1 VLLADEPTGA
11 LDSVTARELLRLLRS
26 AADEAGQT
34 TVMVTHDPVA
44 ASYADTV
51 VFLVDGRVA
60 GRMAG
65 PTADA
70 VAAQLAHLDQLTGV
84 AR

>member
-1 VLLADEPTGA
+1 
-11 LDSVTARELLRLLRS
+11 
-26 AADEAGQT
+26 
-34 TVMVTHDPVA
+34 MVTHDPVA

-60 GRMAG
+60 GRMDP

-70 VAAQLAHLDQLTGV
+70 VAGQMAHLDELVAGGGASDPTGASPRCGT
-84 AR
+84 ARRRSWPTFVSCSSAPR

>member
-1 VLLADEPTGA
+1 
-11 LDSVTARELLRLLRS
+11 LRLLRC
-26 AADEAGQT
+26 AVDELRQT

-51 VFLVDGRVA
+51 VFLVDGKVS
-60 GRMAG
+60 GRMAT

-70 VAAQLAHLDQLTGV
+70 VAAQLAHLDQLTAV

>member
-1 VLLADEPTGA
+1 
-11 LDSVTARELLRLLRS
+11 
-26 AADEAGQT
+26 
-34 TVMVTHDPVA
+34 MVTHDPVA

-60 GRMAG
+60 GRMDS

-70 VAAQLAHLDQLTGV
+70 VAGQLAHLDQLTRV
-84 AR
+84 VPS

>member
-1 VLLADEPTGA
+1 M
-11 LDSVTARELLRLLRS
+11 LR
-26 AADEAGQT
+26 AAVDDLGQT

-60 GRMAG
+60 GQMAK
-65 PTADA
+65 PNADA
-70 VAAQLAHLDQLTGV
+70 VAAQLAHLDQLVGV
-84 AR
+84 AK